1 VYTSLE
7 TVTLKSGEA
16 LEVGVVRA
24 PDPHWA
30 AQIKDLLGHK
40 PGNFQWHIE
49 RSVVEALDDLETR
62 FYLGTRAGQAVANV
76 MTVESRGVGILG
88 HVFTRPEHRRKGAI
102 TAVLQRQ
109 MEDFRSR
116 GGQLLLLGTGFE
128 SPPYWIY
135 HRFGFRSLTG
145 ETGFMRYVCDEDF
158 EARWFTPA
166 PVRIVEVA
174 WQHWPLMNLL
184 CAQRD
189 GDWLRSLAFGHYGL
203 HNFEGGFLNF
213 KRALEE
219 QADSQ
224 ARLLEAENG
233 AVVGYAVQQPDS
245 RWGNHT
251 FLLDCFV
258 HPNFAAHTAPLLA
271 ALDPPAA
278 KVQAY
283 ADSASSTKIAALE
296 ACGFTREALFSKQ
309 IRRGQEW
316 LDVWVYA
323 RG

>member
-1 VYTSLE
+1 MYTSLE
-7 TVTLKSGEA
+7 TVTLKSGEE

-24 PDPHWA
+24 PDPQWA
-30 AQIKDLLGHK
+30 EPIQDLLGHK
-40 PGNFQWHIE
+40 PGNFRWHIE
-49 RSVVEALDDLETR
+49 RSGLEVLDGLETW
-62 FYLGTRAGQAVANV
+62 FYLGILNGQAVANI
-76 MTVESRGVGILG
+76 MTVEARGVGILG

-102 TAVLQRQ
+102 TAVMQRQ
-109 MEDFRSR
+109 MADFRRR

-145 ETGFMRYVCDEDF
+145 DTGFMRYACDEDF
-158 EARWFTPA
+158 EARWFAPA
-166 PVRIVEVA
+166 PARIVEVA

-203 HNFEGGFLNF
+203 QNFEGGFLNF

-219 QADSQ
+219 QPDCQ
-224 ARLLEAENG
+224 ARLLEAANG
-233 AVVGYAVQQPDS
+233 AVVGYAVQQPDA
-245 RWGNHT
+245 RWENHT

-258 HPNFAAHTAPLLA
+258 HPNFAAHTASLIA

-283 ADSASSTKIAALE
+283 ADSASPAKIAALE
-296 ACGFTREALFSKQ
+296 ACGFRREAVLSKQ
-309 IRRGQEW
+309 VRRGEDW
-316 LDVWVYA
+316 LDVLVYA
-323 RG
+323 RA